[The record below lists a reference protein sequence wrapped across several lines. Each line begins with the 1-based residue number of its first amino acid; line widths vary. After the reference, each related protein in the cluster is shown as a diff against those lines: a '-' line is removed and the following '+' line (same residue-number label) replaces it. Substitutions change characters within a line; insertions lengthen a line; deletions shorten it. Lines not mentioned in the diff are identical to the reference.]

1 MSGRYAVI
9 LAAGQGT
16 RMKSKL
22 YKVLHPVC
30 GKSMVE
36 HVVDQVT
43 SLSFD
48 ETAVVIGHGA
58 ELVKKTVKQN
68 VHFVLQ
74 EEQLGTGHAVKCSEH
89 LLADKSGTTVVLCGD
104 TPLITSETI
113 TKLMDDHIESK
124 AKATILTAHAEDP
137 TGYGRVIRSETGKV
151 EKIVEQKD
159 ASEAEKKV
167 QEINTGI
174 FCFDNAALFSTL
186 KKVKNNNA
194 QGEYYL
200 PDVIELLKE
209 QGELVSAYKINSLD
223 ETIGVNDRIALSK
236 AEALM
241 KDRINHKW
249 MSEGVTLIDPQTTY
263 ISAEAIIGRDT
274 TMHPNVTIKG
284 ESVIGEDCII
294 ESGTEIHE
302 STLED
307 HVHVRASQIVNSYV
321 KNGATIGPFAHIR
334 PDSSIGQNV
343 KIGNFVELKKTKID
357 DGSKVSHLSYVG
369 DAIIGTDVNV
379 GCGVVT
385 VNYDGENKHQTTI
398 ADGAFIGSGSNL
410 IAPVTVGERAFI
422 AAGSTITD
430 QVPDYALSIARS
442 RQVNKENYVK
452 KDRQD

>member
-1 MSGRYAVI
+1 M
-9 LAAGQGT
+9 
-16 RMKSKL
+16 
-22 YKVLHPVC
+22 
-30 GKSMVE
+30 
-36 HVVDQVT
+36 
-43 SLSFD
+43 
-48 ETAVVIGHGA
+48 
-58 ELVKKTVKQN
+58 
-68 VHFVLQ
+68 
-74 EEQLGTGHAVKCSEH
+74 
-89 LLADKSGTTVVLCGD
+89 LL
-104 TPLITSETI
+104 
-113 TKLMDDHIESK
+113 
-124 AKATILTAHAEDP
+124 
-137 TGYGRVIRSETGKV
+137 
-151 EKIVEQKD
+151 
-159 ASEAEKKV
+159 
-167 QEINTGI
+167 
-174 FCFDNAALFSTL
+174 FFSTL

-241 KDRINHKW
+241 KNRINHKW

-274 TMHPNVTIKG
+274 TIHPNVTIKG

-442 RQVNKENYVK
+442 RQVNKENYIK
-452 KDRQD
+452 NDRQD